1 DIKKLAAG
9 CSTTDELAEKIRKEY
24 RYADITTTSADG
36 TRKEYFALRSPMAY
50 NVDFLIL
57 SDNEEYGIEYLEI
70 GSNIRERFNPGTR
83 QFETVS

>member
-1 DIKKLAAG
+1 
-9 CSTTDELAEKIRKEY
+9 
-24 RYADITTTSADG
+24 
-36 TRKEYFALRSPMAY
+36 MAY